1 MAPHRFKSKDV
12 RDLFRDKKV
21 VFIGDSIIRDI
32 YKDFVW
38 LHWHRDDCLIS
49 HDHLISAKERNEAE
63 QPTTQ
68 STLCEGERLIPGTGL
83 LTKEL
88 KKSSFQSP
96 I

>member
-1 MAPHRFKSKDV
+1 MRE
-12 RDLFRDKKV
+12 
-21 VFIGDSIIRDI
+21 I

-38 LHWHRDDCLIS
+38 LHRHRDDCLIS

-88 KKSSFQSP
+88 KKSSCGFRCVEFVASGVDLVITVSP
-96 I
+96 QASGSE